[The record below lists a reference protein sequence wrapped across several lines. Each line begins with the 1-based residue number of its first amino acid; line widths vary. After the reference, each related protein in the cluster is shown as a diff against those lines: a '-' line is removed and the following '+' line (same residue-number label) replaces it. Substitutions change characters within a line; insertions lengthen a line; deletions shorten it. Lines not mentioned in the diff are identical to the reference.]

1 MLACL
6 FCLRIKTEKGGK
18 EGKLTRE
25 KVSMGGRWR
34 KLENKIVKRFG
45 LVVLRN
51 IQNRTESETGNFALV
66 SRKCEFMMK
75 C

>member
-25 KVSMGGRWR
+25 MKEREELVLVGLARFHGSDGGGGRS
-34 KLENKIVKRFG
+34 LSF
-45 LVVLRN
+45 L
-51 IQNRTESETGNFALV
+51 
-66 SRKCEFMMK
+66 
-75 C
+75 

>member
-25 KVSMGGRWR
+25 EGYAR
-34 KLENKIVKRFG
+34 KLGNKIVKCFFG
-45 LVVLRN
+45 LVELRN
-51 IQNRTESETGNFALV
+51 IQKNRTESGNRGFGFV
-66 SRKCEFMMK
+66 F
-75 C
+75 